1 MDVMQ
6 KVIDFYNQGLN
17 MIPSQY
23 RTILAVVVLIILV
36 FSLIRFLK
44 KNLIWLV
51 VFILLLP
58 AAYPA
63 IKQISTIVWGWIQKI
78 PK

>member
-1 MDVMQ
+1 MS
-6 KVIDFYNQGLN
+6 KILDFYNQALN
-17 MIPSQY
+17 LIPPQY
-23 RTILAVVVLIILV
+23 RTILAVIVLIILV

-44 KNLIWLV
+44 KNLVWLV
-51 VFILLLP
+51 IFLLLLP

-63 IKQISTIVWGWIQKI
+63 IKQVSAIVWGWIQKI

>member
-17 MIPSQY
+17 MIPPQY

>member
-1 MDVMQ
+1 MSKILDL
-6 KVIDFYNQGLN
+6 YNQGLN
-17 MIPSQY
+17 MIPPQY

>member
-1 MDVMQ
+1 MQ
-6 KVIDFYNQGLN
+6 KILDFYNQGLA
-17 MIPSQY
+17 MIPEKY
-23 RTILAVVVLIILV
+23 RTILAVIVLIILV
-36 FSLIRFLK
+36 FSLIKFLR
-44 KNLIWLV
+44 KNFIWIIL
-51 VFILLLP
+51 FLLLLP